1 MVTKLEEKLEE
12 LGYVYNA
19 YNKNYIKIHKDF
31 WEFTIVIGETSIDG
45 FITSSTETDVCI
57 ECQNDVDYFQN
68 LYDLLKQDLEE
79 LRKYEIRD

>member
-1 MVTKLEEKLEE
+1 MMTKLEEKLEE

-19 YNKNYIKIHKDF
+19 YNKNYIKIHEDF
-31 WEFTIVIGETSIDG
+31 WEFTIVIRETSIDG
-45 FITSSTETDVCI
+45 FITSTTETDVCI
-57 ECQNDVDYFQN
+57 ECQNDIDYFQN

>member
-1 MVTKLEEKLEE
+1 MSRLEEKLEE

-19 YNKNYIKIHKDF
+19 YNKNYIKIHEDF
-31 WEFTIVIGETSIDG
+31 WEFTVVIGETSIAG

-57 ECQNDVDYFQN
+57 ECQNDVDYFQD

-79 LRKYEIRD
+79 LRRC

>member
-1 MVTKLEEKLEE
+1 MSRVEEKLEE
-12 LGYVYNA
+12 LGYVYNV

-31 WEFTIVIGETSIDG
+31 WEFTIVISENSIDG
-45 FITSSTETDVCI
+45 FITSSTEMDVCI
-57 ECQNDVDYFQN
+57 ECQNDIDYFQD